1 MGIFSL
7 ALCQGAGVTPLFGTP
22 RPVAVTHLPQRS
34 PETFEETPRDLEG
47 TIKPWEKSLYHLF
60 VFSFLRKKIHK
71 TTENLQKE
79 DAAPKV
85 MPRIYLWIFQTAEGV
100 FSCPCRSMRLFCCGR
115 SGHIWKAKIWCRMMA
130 VSVKHD
136 KRNMLG

>member
-47 TIKPWEKSLYHLF
+47 TKPWEKSLYHLF
-60 VFSFLRKKIHK
+60 VFNFFFEKKSTKRRKIAKRSRYKSHAKNIPLDFSNRKPASFREPLSIKCGLDLLRKI
-71 TTENLQKE
+71 
-79 DAAPKV
+79 
-85 MPRIYLWIFQTAEGV
+85 
-100 FSCPCRSMRLFCCGR
+100 RSHLE
-115 SGHIWKAKIWCRMMA
+115 SQDL
-130 VSVKHD
+130 VSND
-136 KRNMLG
+136 GAQFP